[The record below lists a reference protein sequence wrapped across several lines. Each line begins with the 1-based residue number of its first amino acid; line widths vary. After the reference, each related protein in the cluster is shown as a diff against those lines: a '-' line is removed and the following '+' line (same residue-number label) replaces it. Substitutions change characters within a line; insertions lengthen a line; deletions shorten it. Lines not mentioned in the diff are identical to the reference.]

1 MTFDGITGREIA
13 GADWSGSSLGPI
25 EAWPVALRS
34 TLAFML
40 ACPRPMFLAWGPELL
55 CFYND
60 AYRPIL
66 GYRVNTALGRPFREV
81 WGSIWREIEP
91 LVNATL
97 AGESSTVTNMPLDLS
112 RDGAPEESWWTFTY
126 SPVFDDEGRIA
137 GLLNVTAETTTQV
150 VAERERRAADER
162 LEMALSAGN
171 SIGVWDWNI
180 PADRVTADTRFA
192 VLYGIDPEQAA
203 RGTPIAGFFAGI
215 HPEDLPRVRDEVTE
229 AVQQCSSFVS
239 EYRLLQKDGTV
250 RWVSAQ
256 GRCIAGDDGKCV
268 RFPGVSYDI
277 TDRMTSDLALRAAK
291 EERDFVIRLTAL
303 QRVASDPE
311 TIVRMSAEALGQ
323 RLGAHRAGFYRLV
336 GVKQMRHSGGW
347 TDGTL
352 ASLVGLQ
359 PVSAF
364 GERAERQRRRGKTL
378 VFSDSRHD
386 HDGDLTPYAD
396 GGVLAGLCVPLMNE
410 GRWQAGIYLHHAE
423 VRHWTAAEISLVK
436 EVAEM
441 TWLAVERAEA
451 LIRLSQRVDQQSVAL
466 AEATTEIE
474 AEVGRRAAAESQLRQ
489 LQKME
494 SLGKLT
500 GGIAHDFN
508 NMLAIVIG
516 GLNLAQRRL
525 ARGESDV
532 GKYLNSAMEGANRAA
547 TLTQRLLAF
556 SRQQP
561 LSPIAIDSNRLVSG
575 LSELL
580 TRSLGELV
588 DLETI
593 LGAGLWKAKADPVEL
608 ENVIVN
614 LAVNARDAM
623 PEGGKLTIET
633 CNVHVDEDYAR
644 EAEIAPGQY
653 IQIAV
658 TDTGTGMTPDVLARA
673 FDPFFTT
680 KDVGKGTGLGLS
692 QVFGFVR
699 QSGGHVRVY
708 SEPGHGTTFKLYL
721 PRFWG
726 EELPLVQRIATPL
739 RQGKASEII
748 LVVEDEERVRNN
760 SVETLR
766 ELGYTVIHAS
776 SGPEALA
783 MIETGQD
790 VTLLFTDVVMP
801 GMTGRQLADRAVEL
815 LPCLKVVYT
824 TGYTRNA
831 VVHNGVLDPGTNFL
845 PKPFGIDQL
854 AAKIAEVLDSET

>member
-1 MTFDGITGREIA
+1 MKTESITGREIA
-13 GADWSGSSLGPI
+13 EHDWSGTSLGRMDT
-25 EAWPVALRS
+25 WPSALRS
-34 TLAFML
+34 TLALLL
-40 ACPRPMFLAWGPELL
+40 ACPTPMFLAWGPDLL

-66 GYRVNTALGRPFREV
+66 GYRVETALGRPFREV
-81 WGSIWREIEP
+81 WGSIWTDIEP
-91 LVNATL
+91 LVTATL
-97 AGESSTVTNMPLDLS
+97 AGESCTVRDMRLDLS
-112 RDGAPEESWWTFTY
+112 RQGMPEESWWTFTY
-126 SPVFDDEGRIA
+126 SPVFGDDGKIA
-137 GLLNVTAETTTQV
+137 GLLNVTGETTARV
-150 VAERERRAADER
+150 VAEREREAADER
-162 LEMALSAGN
+162 LQMALSAGN
-171 SIGVWDWNI
+171 SIGVWDWDV
-180 PADRVTADTRFA
+180 PGDRVTADTRFA
-192 VLYGIDPEQAA
+192 ALYGIDPDRAA
-203 RGTPIAGFFAGI
+203 EGAPIAEFFAGI
-215 HPEDLPRVRDEVTE
+215 HPDDLARVEREVAE
-229 AVQQCSSFVS
+229 AMETGGAFAS
-239 EYRLLQKDGTV
+239 EYRLLHKDGSV

-256 GRCIAGDDGKCV
+256 GRCIAAEDGRCV

-277 TDRMTSDLALRAAK
+277 TERMAADLALRAAK
-291 EERDFVIRLTAL
+291 ADRDFVVELTTR
-303 QRVASDPE
+303 QRVATDPE
-311 TIVRMSAEALGQ
+311 TIIAFSSEALGK
-323 RLGAHRAGFYRLV
+323 RLGVHRAGFYRLL
-336 GVKQMRHSGGW
+336 GAKQMRHGGNW

-352 ASLVGLQ
+352 SPLAGIH

-378 VFSDSRHD
+378 VFSDSRYD
-386 HDGDLTPYAD
+386 NEGDLLPYTE

-410 GRWQAGIYLHHAE
+410 GHWQAGIYLHHGE
-423 VRHWTAAEISLVK
+423 VRHWTPAEISLVK
-436 EVAEM
+436 EVAEL

-451 LIRLSQRVDQQSVAL
+451 LLRLSHRVDQQSVAL
-466 AEATTEIE
+466 AEASTEIKVE
-474 AEVGRRAAAESQLRQ
+474 ADRRAAAESQLRQ

-525 ARGESDV
+525 ARGENDI
-532 GKYLNSAMEGANRAA
+532 GKYLDGAMEGATRAA

-561 LSPIAIDSNRLVSG
+561 LSPEVIDANKLVSG
-575 LSELL
+575 LAELL

-588 DLETI
+588 QLETI

-633 CNVHVDEDYAR
+633 CNAHVDDAYAR

-653 IQIAV
+653 MQIAV
-658 TDTGTGMTPDVLARA
+658 TDTGTGMSPEVLEKV

-680 KDVGKGTGLGLS
+680 KAVGKGTGLGLS
-692 QVFGFVR
+692 QVFGYVR

-708 SEPGHGTTFKLYL
+708 SELGHGTTFKLYL

-726 EELPLVQRIATPL
+726 EEIPMARRAPAPI
-739 RQGKASEII
+739 RYGKPSEII

-760 SVETLR
+760 SVEALR
-766 ELGYTVIHAS
+766 ELGYTVLHAA
-776 SGPEALA
+776 SGIEAVA
-783 MIETGQD
+783 MIEAGQD
-790 VTLLFTDVVMP
+790 VTLLFTDIVMP
-801 GMTGRQLADRAVEL
+801 GMTGRQLADRAIEL
-815 LPCLKVVYT
+815 LPRLKVVYT

-854 AAKIAEVLDSET
+854 AAKLAEVLDG